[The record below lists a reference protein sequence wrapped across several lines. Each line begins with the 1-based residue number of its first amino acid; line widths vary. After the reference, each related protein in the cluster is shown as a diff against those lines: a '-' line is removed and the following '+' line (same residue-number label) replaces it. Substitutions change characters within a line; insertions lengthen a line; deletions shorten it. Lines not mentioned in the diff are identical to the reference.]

1 MEGAFRGALFLYQ
14 FIIPMHEVVP
24 KVVAIAVRIV
34 IAKWMIFCQRSF
46 LFIVDGCLV
55 GVFLKARITRIAR
68 IFFSLCFRSRSDCFD
83 DTDFSRKG

>member
-34 IAKWMIFCQRSF
+34 IAKCSIFCQSSF

-55 GVFLKARITRIAR
+55 GVFFEGTDYT
-68 IFFSLCFRSRSDCFD
+68 DC
-83 DTDFSRKG
+83 TDFLFFVFS